1 MKDLDKKVAL
11 VTSAT
16 RGIGLASAIKL
27 AQRGATVYMGVRRM
41 EATQEICDTYAKEG
55 LVMKP
60 VFFDAFNL
68 DSYKTMVESVIKEA
82 GKIDILVN
90 NYLKRRE

>member
-1 MKDLDKKVAL
+1 MKDLNKKVAL

-41 EATQEICDTYAKEG
+41 EATQEIGDTYAKDG

-60 VFFDAFNL
+60 VFFEAFKL
-68 DSYKTMVESVIKEA
+68 DSYK
-82 GKIDILVN
+82 KIT
-90 NYLKRRE
+90 K